1 MKLSIKAFAW
11 TGGICWGASVFVV
24 ALANQMWPKYGV
36 AYLDMIRSLYPG
48 YAAMTGFVGV
58 IVGTIY
64 AVVDGV
70 VCFGILAW
78 IYNKLAGSGTPAA

>member
-11 TGGICWGASVFVV
+11 TGGICWGASVLVV
-24 ALANQMWPKYGV
+24 ALLNQMWPTYGV
-36 AYLDMIRSLYPG
+36 AYLDAIRSLYPG

-70 VCFGILAW
+70 VGFAILAW
-78 IYNKLAGSGTPAA
+78 VYNKLAGTGTPAA